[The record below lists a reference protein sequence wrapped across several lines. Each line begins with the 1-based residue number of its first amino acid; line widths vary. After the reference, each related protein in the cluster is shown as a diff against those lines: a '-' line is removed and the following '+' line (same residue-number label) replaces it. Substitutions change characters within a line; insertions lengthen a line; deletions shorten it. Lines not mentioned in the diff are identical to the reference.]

1 MTLWQPSV
9 MQLLLLLLLL
19 LHSSLVA
26 TPTSRC
32 HITVPSLCHRRSSTH
47 HTLPPT
53 LPQARFPPGWC
64 AKLHGRMSSDEK
76 AAVLHDFK
84 EGSTRLLVA
93 STVVEVGVD
102 VREASVMVV
111 EHAER

>member
-1 MTLWQPSV
+1 MLN
-9 MQLLLLLLLL
+9 
-19 LHSSLVA
+19 
-26 TPTSRC
+26 
-32 HITVPSLCHRRSSTH
+32 
-47 HTLPPT
+47 
-53 LPQARFPPGWC
+53 
-64 AKLHGRMSSDEK
+64 
-76 AAVLHDFK
+76 DFR